1 MRTQAVRRACDHGC
15 RTMVVQPAV
24 SNDRFEFSDKDEA
37 ALGGLLKTKASHWS
51 RQWLRRTM
59 ADLRIKC
66 FWSAASR
73 APF

>member
-1 MRTQAVRRACDHGC
+1 MQTQAVRRACDHGC

-51 RQWLRRTM
+51 P
-59 ADLRIKC
+59 AIV
-66 FWSAASR
+66 
-73 APF
+73 